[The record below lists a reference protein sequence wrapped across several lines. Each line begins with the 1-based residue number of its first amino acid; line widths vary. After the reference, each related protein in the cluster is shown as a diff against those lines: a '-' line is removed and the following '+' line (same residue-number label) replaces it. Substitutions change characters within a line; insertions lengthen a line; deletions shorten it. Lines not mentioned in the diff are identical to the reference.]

1 LKYKNVITLT
11 CNISGW
17 QKIYSNDVYK
27 LITDRGVELTEK
39 VKKQVLGGEVAMWSE
54 QVNITHE
61 IISGA
66 D

>member
-1 LKYKNVITLT
+1 
-11 CNISGW
+11 
-17 QKIYSNDVYK
+17 VYK